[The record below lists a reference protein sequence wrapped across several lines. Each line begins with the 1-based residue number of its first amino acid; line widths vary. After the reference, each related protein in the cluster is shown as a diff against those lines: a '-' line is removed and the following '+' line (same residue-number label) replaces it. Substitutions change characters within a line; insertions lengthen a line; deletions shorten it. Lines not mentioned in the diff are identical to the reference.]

1 MKHLI
6 FSILILILLIS
17 AKSDKKPYN
26 EKYRPQVHFSPEKNW
41 LFEPSGFVFY
51 KGEYHLF
58 YHNVSTSNKI
68 YNDQIGHAVSK
79 DLLHWQY
86 LPNAF
91 SSEENLSGTPPSS
104 PMSGSAVIDSMNVT
118 GLQKSDEKPMLIFY
132 SDSIGN
138 QNLAFSCDKGS
149 TWEKY
154 SKNPVIRNQG
164 SDSQDPKVFFHAPT
178 GKWILALFRSKG
190 EGVKKGGISFYN
202 SADLLN
208 WKFCSHLE
216 GFGECPDIFE
226 VALEGSNNVKKWV
239 VLSGEGEYKIGQFD
253 GLSFKSETSLQKLD
267 YGKNFY
273 SSQTLFNSPNGKVI
287 QIAWLRGGEFPDM
300 PFNGQ
305 MSFPTELSLRSTKNE
320 IILCRKPVEALSTL
334 YDREIRK
341 KDKNLIP
348 GIKGNLLSG
357 IKGDAVSIKVVLL
370 PKNSDSF
377 GIIVR
382 YGKQSNGTD
391 IQYNTSKKTL
401 EVNGVKMPLEPIDGK
416 IELEILV
423 DRSSIEIFANHG
435 ESCISTCFS
444 PTLGE
449 DELILYTQGG
459 ELFVESLEAHTLKSV
474 WLNK

>member
-6 FSILILILLIS
+6 FSLLILILLIS
-17 AKSDKKPYN
+17 AKSDKKPFN

-41 LFEPSGFVFY
+41 LFESSGFVFY

-58 YHNVSTSNKI
+58 YHNVSTINKI
-68 YNDQIGHAVSK
+68 YSDQIGHAVSK

-86 LPNAF
+86 LPFAF
-91 SSEENLSGTPPSS
+91 TPNEKTSGGTSSTP
-104 PMSGSAVIDSMNVT
+104 MAGSAIIDSMNVS
-118 GLQKSDEKPMLIFY
+118 GLKEKDEKPMLIFF
-132 SDSIGN
+132 SDNDGN
-138 QNLAFSCDKGS
+138 QNLAYSNDGGL
-149 TWEKY
+149 TWKKY
-154 SKNPVIRNQG
+154 GKNPIISNPG
-164 SDSQDPKVFFHAPT
+164 SDAKDPKVFFHAPT
-178 GKWILALFRSKG
+178 GKWILALFRSNG
-190 EGVKKGGISFYN
+190 DNVTSGGISFYN
-202 SADLLN
+202 SSDLLN
-208 WKFCSHLE
+208 WKFSSHLE
-216 GFGECPDIFE
+216 EVGECPDVFE
-226 VALEGSNNVKKWV
+226 VALVGGNNEKKWV
-239 VLSGEGEYKIGQFD
+239 VLSGEGEYKIGHFD
-253 GLSFKSETSLQKLD
+253 GLSFKAETSMQKLD
-267 YGKNFY
+267 YGKNFF
-273 SSQTLFNSPNGKVI
+273 SAQTLFNAPGGKII
-287 QIAWLRGGEFPDM
+287 QIAWMRGGEFPDM

-305 MSFPTELSLRSTKNE
+305 MSIPTELTLRSTKNGT
-320 IILCRKPVEALSTL
+320 ILCRKPIEALSTI

-348 GIKGNLLSG
+348 GIKGNLLG
-357 IKGDAVSIKVVLL
+357 GMKGDAFLIKAVLL

-377 GIIVR
+377 GVIVR

-391 IQYNTSKKTL
+391 IQYNSSKKTL
-401 EVNGVKMPLEPIDGK
+401 EVNGIKMPLESIDEK
-416 IELEILV
+416 IEIEILV

>member
-6 FSILILILLIS
+6 FSLLILILLIS
-17 AKSDKKPYN
+17 AKSDKKPFN

-41 LFEPSGFVFY
+41 LFELSGFVFY

-58 YHNVSTSNKI
+58 YHNASTVNKI
-68 YNDQIGHAVSK
+68 YSDQIGHAVSK

-86 LPNAF
+86 LPFAF
-91 SSEENLSGTPPSS
+91 TPDEKSSSMTTSTPYA
-104 PMSGSAVIDSMNVT
+104 GCAIVDSLNFA
-118 GLQKSDEKPMLIFY
+118 GLKEKDEKPMLIFY
-132 SDSIGN
+132 SDNEGN
-138 QNLAFSCDKGS
+138 QNVAYSNDGGL
-149 TWEKY
+149 TWKKY
-154 SKNPVIRNQG
+154 DKNPVISNPG

-190 EGVKKGGISFYN
+190 EHVKQGGISFYN
-202 SADLLN
+202 SADLLH
-208 WKFCSHLE
+208 WKFSSHLE

-226 VALEGSNNVKKWV
+226 IALEGDKNVKKWV
-239 VLSGEGEYKIGQFD
+239 LLSDEGEYKIGQFD
-253 GLSFKSETSLQKLD
+253 GLSFKPETSLQKLD

-273 SSQTLFNSPNGKVI
+273 SAQTLSNSPNGKII
-287 QIAWLRGGEFPDM
+287 QIAWMRGGEFPDM

-305 MSFPTELSLRSTKNE
+305 LSFPAELSLRSTKKG
-320 IILCRKPVEALSTL
+320 IFLCRKPIEAISSL
-334 YDREIRK
+334 YEHEISK

-348 GIKGNLLSG
+348 GIKGNLLG
-357 IKGDAVSIKVVLL
+357 GMKGDAISIKAVLL

-377 GIIVR
+377 GFIIR

-391 IQYNTSKKTL
+391 IQYNSSKKTL
-401 EVNGVKMPLEPIDGK
+401 EANGIKMPLESVDGK
-416 IELEILV
+416 IEIEILV

-435 ESCISTCFS
+435 ESCISTSFT